1 MRHRAAPADLDAALS
16 SLRPRVVRWLVAG
29 GLLAVSLSYAPRAHA
44 CSTCSTGDPTLTVT
58 GVEQP
63 FEGRTRV
70 SFQMQHRTESTGV
83 RGVDAIEISEQRFE
97 LSGAY
102 ALTEG
107 LFLATKVP
115 LVRRRAQ
122 YVNLAR
128 DEVMSLG
135 DVEVFAKWFLYRDRS
150 LAPRHLVALNGGLS
164 LPTGTIFE
172 DADGRPLP
180 LEAQVGSASLD
191 ALAGVS
197 YSWFFAPFS
206 MFASINVGLP
216 VWHGATFRTG
226 AVGLVSWALQ
236 YQPLD
241 VLALRLSLDARLDQA
256 VREVD
261 EVDPHSGGLATVV
274 SPELVLSPFDDL
286 VLRAVVQLPA
296 YRAVR
301 GEHLEGVSVLFGAAY
316 DL

>member
-1 MRHRAAPADLDAALS
+1 MRWILAVGLVAVSSFVAAPAD
-16 SLRPRVVRWLVAG
+16 
-29 GLLAVSLSYAPRAHA
+29 A

-70 SFQMQHRTESTGV
+70 SLQMQHRTESTGV
-83 RGVDAIEISEQRFE
+83 SGVDAIDISEQRFE

-102 ALTEG
+102 ALSER
-107 LFLATKVP
+107 LFLATKIP
-115 LVRRRAQ
+115 LVRRRAR

-128 DEVMSLG
+128 DDVMSLG
-135 DVEVFAKWFLYRDRS
+135 DVEAFAKWFVFRDRS

-164 LPTGTIFE
+164 LPTGVVFE
-172 DADGRPLP
+172 DELGRPLP

-191 ALAGVS
+191 VLAGVS
-197 YSWFFAPFS
+197 YSWFFSPFS
-206 MFASINVGLP
+206 MFVSVNAGLP

-226 AVGLVSWALQ
+226 AVGLASWAMQ
-236 YQPLD
+236 YQPFD
-241 VLALRLSLDARLDQA
+241 MVAVRLSLDARIDQA
-256 VREVD
+256 VREEG

-274 SPELVLSPFDDL
+274 SPEVVLSPFDDL
-286 VLRAVVQLPA
+286 VLRAVVMLPA

-301 GEHLEGVSVLFGAAY
+301 GDHDEGVSVLFGAAY
-316 DL
+316 DI

>member
-1 MRHRAAPADLDAALS
+1 MRWLFAIGLVGAASLYSTSRAA
-16 SLRPRVVRWLVAG
+16 
-29 GLLAVSLSYAPRAHA
+29 A

-70 SFQMQHRTESTGV
+70 SLQMQHRTESTGE
-83 RGVDAIEISEQRFE
+83 RGVDAIDISEQRFE

-107 LFLATKVP
+107 LFLATKIP
-115 LVRRRAQ
+115 LVRRRAR

-135 DVEVFAKWFLYRDRS
+135 DVEAFAKWFVYRDRS
-150 LAPRHLVALNGGLS
+150 LAPRHLVAINGGLS

-172 DADGRPLP
+172 DDQGRPLP

-197 YSWFFAPFS
+197 YSWFVSPFS
-206 MFASINVGLP
+206 MFVSANVGVP
-216 VWHGATFRTG
+216 MWHGSTFRTG
-226 AVGLVSWALQ
+226 AVGLLSWAMQ

-241 VLALRLSLDARLDQA
+241 VLALRLSLDARIDQA
-256 VREVD
+256 VREQD
-261 EVDPHSGGLATVV
+261 AVDPHSGGLATVV
-274 SPELVLSPFDDL
+274 SPEVVLSPFDDL
-286 VLRAVVQLPA
+286 VLRAVVQLPG

-301 GEHLEGVSVLFGAAY
+301 GNHSEGVSVLFGAAY